1 MVSCCH
7 MTVEAAVGQSCGP
20 TDEGIAITKSSG
32 YLANSVTA
40 ETNKGSSQCPWV
52 LQGQPGQTFSLSL
65 IDYGSS
71 SIEDL
76 VQQLDG

>member
-1 MVSCCH
+1 M
-7 MTVEAAVGQSCGP
+7 EAAAGQTCGSR
-20 TDEGIAITKSSG
+20 DEGIPITKSSG
-32 YLANSVTA
+32 YLANSIAV
-40 ETNKGSSQCPWV
+40 ETKKGSSECPWV

-76 VQQLDG
+76 MEQLDG